1 MSSFR
6 LRDLG
11 DLPEEER
18 VEKYK
23 RVFDAVAHDSGLPT
37 PMGYDSSALMLEP
50 PSEASKEIY
59 SPSLP
64 SSPRMQ
70 SGVEA

>member
-6 LRDLG
+6 LRDLD

-23 RVFDAVAHDSGLPT
+23 RVFDAVATRDAGRPT

-50 PSEASKEIY
+50 PSEVSQEIY
-59 SPSLP
+59 SPFLP
-64 SSPRMQ
+64 SITWTNSIR
-70 SGVEA
+70 